1 MSQPEETVGE
11 RKFRHYKAPEAIAIK
26 LKLLQTDQDN
36 WHGILAAV
44 EDWLIIL
51 SFICCSH
58 WVYQHCSL
66 YLSLPLYLLTI
77 VTVGSRQRALATLL
91 HESSHGSIA
100 KNRTINYLLG
110 TVFGGW
116 NIFQSWAVY
125 HKSHVIEHHAHIG
138 DADRDPDY
146 KAIIDYGLYG
156 QNRSAMKLKQYILR
170 IFFSPNQTLSYI
182 KYLFYNRIYNP
193 LEPKKERLIRLGYI
207 TTMLSIIIYTNNF
220 VIFCAYWLVPMFTTA
235 NWVGSLIELAE
246 HYPLI
251 ELASEKNE
259 LYYSRN
265 RLHINVIEYFFL
277 GMHEESWHL
286 VHHLFPRM
294 PFYRQAEAHQ
304 WLMTDP
310 EYAKLQRTRGW
321 IGIFTEMFEL
331 ADSQQSKVSEDNTN
345 ISLTAVLPQSP
356 QAVSIGA

>member
-1 MSQPEETVGE
+1 MSQSEEIVGE
-11 RKFRHYKAPEAIAIK
+11 LKFRHYKAPEAIAAK
-26 LKLLQTDQDN
+26 LKILQADQDN

-44 EDWLIIL
+44 EDWLVI
-51 SFICCSH
+51 FGCICTSYQ
-58 WVYQHCSL
+58 VYQHYPL

-77 VTVGSRQRALATLL
+77 ITLGSRQRALATLL
-91 HESSHGSIA
+91 HESSHGSIT
-100 KNRTINYLLG
+100 KNRKINHLLG

-116 NIFQSWAVY
+116 NIFQSWTIY

-156 QNRSAMKLKQYILR
+156 KDRSKAKLKQYIFN
-170 IFFSPNQTLSYI
+170 IFFSPSQTLSYI
-182 KYLFYNRIYNP
+182 KYLFYNRIYNQ
-193 LEPKKERLIRLGYI
+193 LEPWKERLIRLIYI
-207 TTMLSIIIYTNNF
+207 FIVLSIIIYTNNF
-220 VIFCAYWLVPMFTTA
+220 IIFCVYWLVPMFTTA

-251 ELASEKNE
+251 EVASEKNE

-265 RLHINVIEYFFL
+265 RLNISSIEYFFL

-310 EYAKLQRTRGW
+310 NYACLQRCTRGW
-321 IGIFTEMFEL
+321 YSIFKEMFEL
-331 ADSQQSKVSEDNTN
+331 ADSKRLN
-345 ISLTAVLPQSP
+345 ISIDAKDSSISSHINDMLAVV
-356 QAVSIGA
+356 AA